1 MHRQM
6 EDLET
11 GPRNDNILD
20 QTSSEQNKTK
30 ERQYKQNTI
39 VYPRSVII
47 DAFVYNYI
55 WSFGNVHFFK
65 RFSLEVFLYI
75 ETDNH

>member
-20 QTSSEQNKTK
+20 QASSEQNKTK
-30 ERQYKQNTI
+30 EHQYKQNTI
-39 VYPRSVII
+39 VYTI
-47 DAFVYNYI
+47 
-55 WSFGNVHFFK
+55 
-65 RFSLEVFLYI
+65 LQ
-75 ETDNH
+75 